1 MKRPIVVYA
10 DENSIDSSRGQIID
24 PFKMI
29 LPRLSKYGDQEVF
42 VTPFTT
48 LLTELII
55 EAKREV
61 LQEELPIEKGCADE
75 GWALDT
81 EIESRVDEFDQ
92 RFNNLY
98 GFTISD
104 LVQDFVGTTEGK
116 ITEERA
122 GELVDIFLK
131 QVLPLEQNLTNE
143 VTNSFNQFLP
153 VTMYLNEEARTKIF
167 DDGNLNDI
175 EFNFH
180 GSFIDPI
187 DSNLEKRFSFYA
199 TEVTLNDQNQLT
211 RYYCS
216 PDSISSCVYDEFSL
230 NGVKRSARNYNF
242 KQTLVDES
250 VDLSALPTPFANTDY
265 EFGIGVEDFGFWD
278 YDPNRPDQEY
288 QLFCQ
293 DRKRFQLISQDADD
307 LSGNPARKQISLLVQ
322 KDTRDVNNESCYPVR
337 DWFSELIEYQTYNM
351 FGLTEGDGTSVAITE
366 PPYSRGLPQFFDCCG
381 NSVLG
386 FSVLD
391 YFANPDQF
399 DNQDIINDL
408 LSLDYSFGNY
418 PFFARRGLGTSYTFI
433 TRDSNTR
440 LQWTFNSN
448 NANYRWLNEF
458 SHSILPLEGGQGEE
472 QYRYYSAQAREE
484 FFNKLGEYNLD
495 ELKGDQGIP
504 NYTEISSIIVQTSKS
519 NGLDVRHT
527 PLYLNLTRQQNNLG
541 DKYIGDAT
549 QASILHKI
557 DKDEIIG
564 KLQVNGITA
573 ENDFKLLVKHN
584 GAFNPYLTN
593 KDINIE
599 VKLTQ
604 FKEGSNP
611 GVRTED
617 ESRITMSLP
626 MLMNSTNEGINF
638 SPNGSANITFEY
650 LDTSV
655 TENLELN
662 EDFTLKALDSDIYT
676 GYLNLLIRFYALLDQ
691 SSKQNLES
699 HFDSKSYLSVSLN
712 NNFLNSSFPLW
723 RSFDVFEGPIEYFSN
738 SGESPTTDFQDL
750 IYFEKD
756 VLEIQANSA
765 GSICVILTGKQ
776 ATTVTANLVI
786 RGPEHFDYNS
796 EVPINTSDLVVS
808 APIVTWG
815 TDTGPKCITIEK
827 SNSYDDSEYDKMEA
841 YYYLEIVPENGGNV
855 YRGDKLLIQV
865 NDDIR

>member
-1 MKRPIVVYA
+1 
-10 DENSIDSSRGQIID
+10 
-24 PFKMI
+24 MI

-92 RFNNLY
+92 RFSNLY

-131 QVLPLEQNLTNE
+131 QVLPLEQNLTTE

-167 DDGNLNDI
+167 DEGNLNDI

-180 GSFIDPI
+180 GSFVDSI
-187 DSNLEKRFSFYA
+187 DSNLENRFRFYA

-216 PDSISSCVYDEFSL
+216 PDSLSSCVYDEFSL

-242 KQTLVDES
+242 EQILVDES
-250 VDLSALPTPFANTDY
+250 VDLSALPTPFTNTDY

-293 DRKRFQLISQDADD
+293 ERKRFELVAQNADD
-307 LSGNPARKQISLLVQ
+307 PSGNPARKQIALQVQ
-322 KDTRDVNNESCYPVR
+322 KDTRDENNESCYPLR
-337 DWFSELIEYQTYNM
+337 DWNKEIIEYQTYNM
-351 FGLTEGDGTSVAITE
+351 FGLSEGDGTSIAIIE
-366 PPYSRGLPQFFDCCG
+366 PPYSRGMPQFFDCCG

-391 YFANPDQF
+391 YFANPNQF
-399 DNQDIINDL
+399 DNQDIITDL
-408 LSLDYSFGNY
+408 LNLDYSFGNY

-433 TRDSNTR
+433 TRDSNSR
-440 LQWTFNSN
+440 LQWNFNSN
-448 NANYRWLNEF
+448 NSNYRWLNEF

-472 QYRYYSAQAREE
+472 QFRYFSAQAREE
-484 FFNKLGEYNLD
+484 FFNKLEEYNLE

-504 NYTEISSIIVQTSKS
+504 DYTEISSVSIASKKDL
-519 NGLDVRHT
+519 NRRHT
-527 PLYLNLTRQQNNLG
+527 PLYLNITRQQNNLG

-549 QASILHKI
+549 QASILHKLNK
-557 DKDEIIG
+557 DKIINELRG
-564 KLQVNGITA
+564 SNESSNGF
-573 ENDFKLLVKHN
+573 ELLVSNK
-584 GAFNPYLTN
+584 GTEAFNPYLSN
-593 KDINIE
+593 KNINIE

-604 FKEGSNP
+604 YKEGSNP
-611 GVRTED
+611 GVRTQE
-617 ESRITMSLP
+617 ESRITMNLP
-626 MLMNSTNEGINF
+626 MVMNSSDLGINF
-638 SPNGSANITFEY
+638 TANGQANIVFEVN
-650 LDTSV
+650 DTSISNDLDLSGEFLLSESDNDV
-655 TENLELN
+655 YLN
-662 EDFTLKALDSDIYT
+662 
-676 GYLNLLIRFYALLDQ
+676 YLNLLKQFYATLDDA
-691 SSKQNLES
+691 SKQNLES
-699 HFDSKSYLSVSLN
+699 HFDVKSYLSVSLN
-712 NNFLNSSFPLW
+712 NNFLNSGGPLW
-723 RSFDVFEGPIEYFSN
+723 RSFDVFEGPVEYYSSE
-738 SGESPTTDFQDL
+738 SGTDFENL
-750 IYFEKD
+750 LYFDQD
-756 VLEIQANSA
+756 VLEINEDLRSVCI
-765 GSICVILTGKQ
+765 SIGNKTEALVS
-776 ATTVTANLVI
+776 ANLVVK
-786 RGPEHFDYNS
+786 GPENFDYNS
-796 EVPINTSDLVVS
+796 EVPLNSGDLIISNPSPFWASSDTPV
-808 APIVTWG
+808 
-815 TDTGPKCITIEK
+815 CIDISK
-827 SNSYDDSEYDKMEA
+827 SPNYNNAAYDRMEA
-841 YYYLEIVPENGGNV
+841 YYYLEIVPEIGATT

-865 NDDIR
+865 GDKIR